1 MEHFAII
8 DTATGRV
15 VQTGTCQEG
24 MAVNQWCHD
33 GQVAIQTDL
42 PLESRDNYFNSNGD
56 LIVAPPQP
64 APWAVF
70 DVEAEEWLDP
80 RDDASRAEAYRA
92 ALAEARAVAIPRAA
106 FCNAIADLGVVSDA
120 EAIAGAR
127 GEWPASL
134 GSFLDY
140 LTPAQAR
147 DVQIDWAACVTVQ
160 RMHPFVLTLG
170 SWLGLSD
177 AELDALFG
185 ILLA

>member
-1 MEHFAII
+1 MEHFAIL
-8 DTATGRV
+8 DTATGQI
-15 VQTGTCQEG
+15 VQTGMCQEG
-24 MAVNQWCHD
+24 MVKEQRCQE
-33 GQVAIQTDL
+33 GQISIKHHGV
-42 PLESRDNYFNSNGD
+42 LESGRHYITAEGQ
-56 LIVAPPQP
+56 LISAPDAPT
-64 APWAVF
+64 PWAVF
-70 DVEAEEWLDP
+70 DLTERAWIDP
-80 RDDASRAEAYRA
+80 RDDAARAEADRE

-170 SWLGLSD
+170 SWLGLSEAD
-177 AELDALFG
+177 LDALFG
-185 ILLA
+185 IT